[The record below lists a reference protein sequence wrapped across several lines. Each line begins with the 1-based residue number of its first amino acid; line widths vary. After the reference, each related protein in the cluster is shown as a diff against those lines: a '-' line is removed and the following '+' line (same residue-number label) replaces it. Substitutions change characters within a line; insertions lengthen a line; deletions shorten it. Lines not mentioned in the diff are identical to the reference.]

1 MPITR
6 AEWRWVLAASVL
18 VLLLST
24 IPYLA
29 GYLSETADLRFG
41 GAVFDRQDYNVHLA
55 SIHTGLRGDWQYP
68 LLHTSENVSPAY
80 IKSFYIVV
88 GQIGRIGRA
97 SPPALY
103 EATRWLCGLWM
114 LLMLYAFAARF
125 LWSVPLRRAAF
136 LFGALG
142 SGIGWLLM
150 VFQWQPDPNISPIDF
165 WLIDLYGFFSL
176 LTLPHL
182 SAVMALLWTAT
193 LAMLTHWETG
203 KYRWLSVC
211 IISIVLVQ
219 QIQPFAPL
227 VVDVTLAVYTIW
239 DWFARR
245 RRFPLPSLVLL
256 ALTQIPL
263 AVYSIAILYGDP
275 VWSSFSRQNVTLSP
289 QVVYY
294 ILGLGIPGV
303 LAAIG
308 AWRVA
313 RRANSPAHLLVV
325 WVSVVAIFVY
335 LPVLFQRRFTEGMSA
350 PIAILAAMG
359 WGYVILPAL
368 ARWKNFRRALA
379 RRHYPYRRARD
390 LMLTLALVTTMFST
404 FYLAFGGALLG
415 VIRLPKLFEPTAVV
429 EAMDWLGAHADWRDT
444 VFSSERTGSY
454 LPARIGQRVYLG
466 HEMETA
472 NYPAKSKTA
481 AHFFSAT
488 MDDAAR
494 LVVLRECA
502 CRFVFWGPHERALGS
517 FQPDSA
523 GYLRQVYATRDVTI
537 YRVVESQ

>member
-6 AEWRWVLAASVL
+6 AEWRWVIVASVL

-29 GYLSETADLRFG
+29 GYLSETTELRFG
-41 GAVFDRQDYNVHLA
+41 GAVFDRADYNVHLA
-55 SIHTGLRGDWQYP
+55 SIHTGLRGEWQYP
-68 LLHTSENVSPAY
+68 LLHTSETVAPAY
-80 IKSFYIVV
+80 IKSFYIFV
-88 GQIGRIGRA
+88 GQVGRIVRA

-103 EATRWLCGLWM
+103 EVTRWLCGLWM
-114 LLMLYAFAARF
+114 LFTLYAFAARF

-136 LFGALG
+136 LFGVLG

-193 LAMLTHWETG
+193 LALLAYWETRRP
-203 KYRWLSVC
+203 RWLAVC
-211 IISIVLVQ
+211 ILSIVLVQ

-227 VVDVTLAVYTIW
+227 VVDVTFAIYVSW
-239 DWFARR
+239 DWLARR
-245 RRFPLPSLVLL
+245 RRFPLMSLALL
-256 ALTQIPL
+256 ALAQVPL
-263 AVYSIAILYGDP
+263 AVYSFVILYGDP

-289 QVVYY
+289 QVMYY

-308 AWRVA
+308 VWRVA
-313 RRANSPAHLLVV
+313 RRAFSSTHLLVV
-325 WVSVVAIFVY
+325 WVIVVAIFVY
-335 LPVLFQRRFTEGMSA
+335 LPVLFQRRFTEGVSA
-350 PIAILAAMG
+350 PIAVLAAMG
-359 WGYVILPAL
+359 WGYVIMPAL
-368 ARWKNFRRALA
+368 AHWKKFRRALA

-390 LMLTLALVTTMFST
+390 LILTLTLVTTMFST

-415 VIRLPKLFEPTAVV
+415 VIRLPKLFEPTGVV

-454 LPARIGQRVYLG
+454 IPARIGQRVYVG

-481 AHFFSAT
+481 VHFFGVA
-488 MDDAAR
+488 MDDVERQA
-494 LVVLRECA
+494 VLRECA
-502 CRFVFWGPHERALGS
+502 CRFVFWGSHERALGS

-537 YRVVESQ
+537 YQVIESQ